1 MKADILKVGGVSKS
15 FGGIKAVVDCSLN
28 VETGQIAGLIGP
40 NGAGKSTLFEMVAGG
55 LLPDSGRIYFL
66 GESIVGVPG
75 FRTARGGLIRTF
87 QIPRALNKM
96 TVLENM
102 MLASQCQRG
111 EKIANVFFRWRD
123 VRDDEKKTREKALFV
138 LDFFSLG
145 SMADEYAGALSGGQ
159 KKLLAMARTMMADP
173 KMLLL
178 DEPFAGV
185 NPTLSKK
192 LVGHIKE
199 LREEGVTFLIIEHG
213 IPYVKELCDLVYV
226 MNKGEIMTSGPPDAV
241 TSDERVLEAYLG
253 GGIDAR

>member
-1 MKADILKVGGVSKS
+1 LKADILKVEGVSKS
-15 FGGIKAVVDCSLN
+15 FGGIKAVVDCSLK
-28 VETGQIAGLIGP
+28 VKTGQIAGLIGP
-40 NGAGKSTLFEMVAGG
+40 NGAGKSTLFEMVAGD
-55 LLPDSGRIYFL
+55 LLPDAGRIYFL

-75 FRTARGGLIRTF
+75 FRTAREGLIRTF
-87 QIPRALNKM
+87 QIPRALNRM

-102 MLASQCQRG
+102 MLSSQGQMG
-111 EKIANVFFRWRD
+111 EKIENVFFRWRD
-123 VRDDEKKTREKALFV
+123 VQGDEKKTREKALSV

-192 LVGHIKE
+192 LVGRIKE
-199 LREEGVTFLIIEHG
+199 LRDEGVTFLIIEHG
-213 IPYVKELCDLVYV
+213 IPYVKELCDLIYV
-226 MNKGEIMTSGPPDAV
+226 MNKGEIMTSGPPDVV
-241 TSDERVLEAYLG
+241 TSDMRVLEAYLG
-253 GGIDAR
+253 GGINAR